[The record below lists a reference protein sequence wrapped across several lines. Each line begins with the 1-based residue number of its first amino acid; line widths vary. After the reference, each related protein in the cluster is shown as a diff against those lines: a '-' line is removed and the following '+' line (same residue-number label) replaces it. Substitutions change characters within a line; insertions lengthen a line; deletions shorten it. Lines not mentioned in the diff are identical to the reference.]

1 MLSFGPKIQASVNAR
16 PDGLLLHEYLVFSV
30 LPPHPGLRQYLR
42 DFDSLEHWARTFPH
56 KQWWQDFLH
65 DTGGTGFWH
74 EAYLRG
80 GTMESVFIDMPP
92 VGFARFAPAVPARGT
107 MFSARRRLGRAEES
121 KLPPA
126 VSEDALYR
134 SL

>member
-1 MLSFGPKIQASVNAR
+1 M
-16 PDGLLLHEYLVFSV
+16 FSV
-30 LPPHPGLRQYLR
+30 LPPHLDAAVLARLRLTR
-42 DFDSLEHWARTFPH
+42 ALGTLPH

-92 VGFARFAPAVPARGT
+92 VRFARFAPVEPARGT

-121 KLPPA
+121 ELLQRCRRTRSTGRCDRPA
-126 VSEDALYR
+126 DAR
-134 SL
+134 